1 MPDSRNRLASF
12 SAAKNGLR
20 GYDRPRVLITGA
32 CHGVGRVCADALYAN
47 GAELILCDKNA
58 AGLSEVAEPFEADI
72 RLCNVAA
79 EAEVLMTAAD
89 VIDQYGS
96 LDMLINAA
104 GGGYERT
111 LGMYRMSRAL
121 LPALCRGKL
130 KLLVNIPPTTEEG
143 NEAIFPYASSK
154 LAFHRLCGALAH
166 ETRGT
171 SLSVL
176 IGCAMTG
183 RVTYALPDPNAGTWA
198 NSSNIGS
205 TNPDNLR
212 RLAWHIASLID
223 GHASDNR
230 RAS

>member
-1 MPDSRNRLASF
+1 MSDSRNQLVSF
-12 SAAKNGLR
+12 AATKNAVR

-32 CHGVGRVCADALYAN
+32 CHGVGRACAEALFSN
-47 GAELILCDKNA
+47 GAELILCDKDTA
-58 AGLSEVAEPFEADI
+58 GLAGLSEAFEADV
-72 RLCNVAA
+72 RQCNVAS

-89 VIDQYGS
+89 VIDQYGT
-96 LDMLINAA
+96 LEMVINAA

-121 LPALCRGKL
+121 LPALYRGKH

-143 NEAIFPYASSK
+143 SQAIFPYASSR

-171 SLSVL
+171 PLAVL
-176 IGCAMTG
+176 MGCAATG
-183 RVTYALPDPNAGTWA
+183 RVTRALADPNAGTWA
-198 NSSNIGS
+198 TSSDYGS
-205 TNPDNLR
+205 SNPDNVR
-212 RLAWHIASLID
+212 RLAWHIASLVD
-223 GHASDNR
+223 GHASHNR

>member
-1 MPDSRNRLASF
+1 MSDSINRLISF
-12 SAAKNGLR
+12 SAAKNALR
-20 GYDRPRVLITGA
+20 GHDRPRVLITGA
-32 CHGVGRVCADALYAN
+32 CHGVGRACAEALFSS
-47 GAELILCDKNA
+47 GAELVLCDRDG
-58 AGLSEVAEPFEADI
+58 AGLAELAETFEADV
-72 RLCNVAA
+72 RLCNAASEADVLRTAA
-79 EAEVLMTAAD
+79 E

-96 LDMLINAA
+96 LEMVINAA

-121 LPALCRGKL
+121 LPALCRGKH

-171 SLSVL
+171 SLAIL
-176 IGCAMTG
+176 IGCAATG
-183 RVTYALPDPNAGTWA
+183 RVTPVVPDANAGTWA
-198 NSSNIGS
+198 ESSAVRS
-205 TNPDNLR
+205 ANPDDIR
-212 RLAWHIASLID
+212 RLAGHIASLID

>member
-1 MPDSRNRLASF
+1 MSDSTNRLVSF
-12 SAAKNGLR
+12 AAAKSALR
-20 GYDRPRVLITGA
+20 GHDRTRVLITGA
-32 CHGVGRVCADALYAN
+32 CNGIGRACAEAVFSS
-47 GAELILCDKNA
+47 GAELILCDKDA
-58 AGLSEVAEPFEADI
+58 AGLAEAAETFEADV
-72 RLCNVAA
+72 RLCNVAS

-89 VIDQYGS
+89 IIDQYGS
-96 LDMLINAA
+96 LEMVINAA

-121 LPALCRGKL
+121 LPALCRGNH

-171 SLSVL
+171 SVAVL
-176 IGCAMTG
+176 IGCAVTG
-183 RVTYALPDPNAGTWA
+183 RVTCALPDPNAGTWA
-198 NSSNIGS
+198 NSSTSGS
-205 TNPDNLR
+205 SNASNFR
-212 RLAWHIASLID
+212 KLAWHIASLIE

>member
-1 MPDSRNRLASF
+1 MSDSRNRLVSF
-12 SAAKNGLR
+12 AATKNALR

-32 CHGVGRVCADALYAN
+32 CHGVGRACAEALFSS
-47 GAELILCDKNA
+47 GAELILCDKDA
-58 AGLSEVAEPFEADI
+58 PGLTDVAETFEADV
-72 RLCNVAA
+72 RLCNVAS
-79 EAEVLMTAAD
+79 EGEVRMTAAD
-89 VIDQYGS
+89 ITDQYGS
-96 LDMLINAA
+96 LDMVINAA

-121 LPALCRGKL
+121 LPALCRGKH
-130 KLLVNIPPTTEEG
+130 KLLVNIPPTTAEG

-166 ETRGT
+166 ETRES
-171 SLSVL
+171 SLAVL
-176 IGCAMTG
+176 IGCAETG
-183 RVTYALPDPNAGTWA
+183 RVIRALPDVNAGTWA

-205 TNPDNLR
+205 SSGGNLR
-212 RLAWHIASLID
+212 RLAWNIASLID

>member
-1 MPDSRNRLASF
+1 MPDSRDRLISF
-12 SAAKNGLR
+12 AAAKNALR

-32 CHGVGRVCADALYAN
+32 CHGIGRACAEALFSS
-47 GAELILCDKNA
+47 GAELILCDKDA
-58 AGLSEVAEPFEADI
+58 IGLAEIAETFEADV
-72 RLCNVAA
+72 RSCNVAS
-79 EAEVLMTAAD
+79 EAEVQKTAVD

-96 LDMLINAA
+96 LDMVINAA

-121 LPALCRGKL
+121 LPAIYRGKH

-143 NEAIFPYASSK
+143 HEAIFPYASSK

-171 SLSVL
+171 SLAVL
-176 IGCAMTG
+176 IGCAATG
-183 RVTYALPDPNAGTWA
+183 RVTRALPDPDAGTWA

-205 TNPDNLR
+205 SNPGNIR
-212 RLAWHIASLID
+212 RLAWHIASLVD

>member
-1 MPDSRNRLASF
+1 VVSF
-12 SAAKNGLR
+12 AATKIVQLGH
-20 GYDRPRVLITGA
+20 DRPRVLITGA
-32 CHGVGRVCADALYAN
+32 CHGVGRACAEALFSS
-47 GAELILCDKNA
+47 GAELILCDKDA
-58 AGLSEVAEPFEADI
+58 AGLTEVAATFEADL
-72 RLCNVAA
+72 RLCNVAS

-89 VIDQYGS
+89 VIDRYGS
-96 LDMLINAA
+96 LDMVINAA

-121 LPALCRGKL
+121 LPALCRGNR

-171 SLSVL
+171 SLAVL
-176 IGCAMTG
+176 MGCAATG
-183 RVTYALPDPNAGTWA
+183 RVTRALPDANAGTWA
-198 NSSNIGS
+198 NPSKIGS
-205 TNPDNLR
+205 TNPDNIR
-212 RLAWHIASLID
+212 RLAWHIASLVD
-223 GHASDNR
+223 GHASDSR

>member
-1 MPDSRNRLASF
+1 MSDSENRPISF
-12 SAAKNGLR
+12 SAAKNALR

-32 CHGVGRVCADALYAN
+32 CHGVGRACAEALYSS
-47 GAELILCDKNA
+47 GAELILCDKDA
-58 AGLSEVAEPFEADI
+58 VGLTEVAGTFEADV

-79 EAEVLMTAAD
+79 EAEVLRTAAD
-89 VIDQYGS
+89 VIERYGS

-121 LPALCRGKL
+121 LPALCRGNH
-130 KLLVNIPPTTEEG
+130 KLLVNIPPSTEEG

-166 ETRGT
+166 ETRGS
-171 SLSVL
+171 SLAVL
-176 IGCAMTG
+176 MGSAMTG
-183 RVTYALPDPNAGTWA
+183 RVTRALPEPNAGTWA
-198 NSSNIGS
+198 NPLNIGS
-205 TNPDNLR
+205 TNPENIR

-223 GHASDNR
+223 GNASNNR